1 MDHYIMYKND
11 VPFAS
16 FFLDLPD
23 KVQIGK
29 DECLFRLESASN
41 DILCVLVGILVGF
54 FNGKILLEQEL
65 FVIGQLDH
73 NGYIKDVL
81 QPSISMSL

>member
-1 MDHYIMYKND
+1 MFKNNAT
-11 VPFAS
+11 FAAFS
-16 FFLDLPD
+16 LDLPD

-29 DECLFRLESASN
+29 DKCLFRLESASN

-65 FVIGQLDH
+65 FIISQLNH

-81 QPSISMSL
+81 QPSIPMSL